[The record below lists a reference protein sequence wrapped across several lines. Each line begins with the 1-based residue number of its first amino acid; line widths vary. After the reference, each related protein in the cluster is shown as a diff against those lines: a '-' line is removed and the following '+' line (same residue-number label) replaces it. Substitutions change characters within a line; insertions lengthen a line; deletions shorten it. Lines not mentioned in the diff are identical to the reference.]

1 MTATTLL
8 GGHNT
13 AIGTPTRLRTI
24 LKLGKSGTPGIT
36 YKRARTRPAAGSR
49 ISSTTT
55 IDLATWTYYKVS
67 YIIRTG
73 AVKTA
78 QDRVC
83 AHGVDRGVG
92 SVNGLA
98 RASDRLSMPQTRLS
112 ILCYRAG
119 QARPAGLATAASG
132 PSTAALLSRIAT
144 AARLRTQR
152 KKRVSGMSG
161 HAHAAKELLLH
172 RQRIE

>member
-8 GGHNT
+8 DGHNT

-24 LKLGKSGTPGIT
+24 LKLCKSGTPGIT

-49 ISSTTT
+49 ISSATT
-55 IDLATWTYYKVS
+55 IDLAIWTYYTVS

-92 SVNGLA
+92 
-98 RASDRLSMPQTRLS
+98 RDE
-112 ILCYRAG
+112 
-119 QARPAGLATAASG
+119 RPGEG
-132 PSTAALLSRIAT
+132 C
-144 AARLRTQR
+144 
-152 KKRVSGMSG
+152 
-161 HAHAAKELLLH
+161 
-172 RQRIE
+172 